1 MLKELVLKNRTYR
14 RFFVDVRITED
25 VLRELVDLA
34 RTVPSTGNSQAL
46 KFALITEEE
55 EREKVFENLGWAAA
69 LKDWDGPEKGE
80 RPSAYILVL
89 ISIIVD

>member
-14 RFFVDVRITED
+14 RFFEEERITED

-55 EREKVFENLGWAAA
+55 EREKGRASVSSWQLRARLADRTRRRREEPCQW
-69 LKDWDGPEKGE
+69 
-80 RPSAYILVL
+80 LV
-89 ISIIVD
+89 